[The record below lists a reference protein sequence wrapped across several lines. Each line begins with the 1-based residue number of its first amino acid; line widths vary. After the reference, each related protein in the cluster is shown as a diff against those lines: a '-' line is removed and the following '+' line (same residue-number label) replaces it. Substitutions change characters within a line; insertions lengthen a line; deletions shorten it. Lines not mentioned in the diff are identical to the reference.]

1 MKIFT
6 RMATVLSVLCAVAA
20 AVFMAAVFPG
30 DSDAATVERGKDMKT
45 DDDGHV
51 LVALWKEYEAARSA
65 DLPQKEADA
74 LDKIM
79 KEALGQNLT
88 WDYYDAAVKWF
99 NAVTSRNWKLY
110 DRSRLRIMDDAGVL
124 SDPVVDYSLMRSGL
138 LDGAVDMEWFSANVL
153 EKAAYL
159 KKNCSRAF
167 YAKDAALVPSMYCPA
182 FIIPLIS
189 NDYEYL
195 LWSVFQY
202 GRSWRNS
209 DVADAAR
216 KELENYLEGS
226 YPSGTFLEYLSVLD
240 GQGGADL
247 KDCAGS
253 ADGMSGDRLKDILE
267 ERRTAFEDFAAE
279 YGGKA
284 VALYARAQV
293 LMDRKSFLDMG
304 LAGMYGISAP
314 ESSDYVTLREDCG
327 AFEKMRKSFRGQE
340 KNVSE
345 CITFVSDLAEG
356 LDAENVSL
364 YTDEYTVGVVFRN
377 VAAAQL
383 ELRRNGMDGETV
395 HTAGIENPYAG
406 YYLPDTV
413 KYKLPAIPDGDYVL
427 VCRYGKEET
436 ALSYPVSSL
445 SVAQR
450 TVRDSGCGIYL
461 AWQKSGRPVEK
472 ADIEILSKGDTVLT
486 VKDFE
491 FDGFTSLQDVLD
503 EVSAE
508 HDGALTIRCSFIDD
522 EGLYRRSPDLF
533 LPESGLKPLSSGS
546 TAGQEPARR
555 LAARIFKD
563 RGAFNPGDSVQ
574 FKVVLYSYSGVS
586 DCAVQAGRD
595 IKVWLTDPDGRTVSE
610 MTLKT
615 NGFGSADGSFLLPET
630 LKGGTYYIS
639 VNVSGS
645 YGFIARSALTV
656 DEFVLPTYTMEFE
669 DGKDVWFSGDT
680 VVVRGRL
687 SSYSGHPVSSARI
700 EYTVESYVS
709 GASPLRGETE
719 AGDDGSFEIRFK
731 AWTPDGDG
739 DRLYFCYPSVK
750 VTDLTGETYEWSAGP
765 VYVNPGMTVF
775 THLRNEAEGSVDML
789 PGAAGDGDVALMSC
803 DTAIISFSLTSS
815 LPECPVEYEIIHN
828 GRHIMSGSVM
838 SGDETA
844 VDLSGQPSGIYCLKA
859 RSVYTRSDGRR
870 LEAEDEMY
878 MLKVSAS
885 DTVMDFGV
893 ESFFRKMD
901 DGRVSALVGVGDG
914 RQWYV
919 VEVYDATGRL
929 LKSEIVML
937 EGRNGKED
945 SVRQIGYDFD
955 MAWTDAVSMR
965 IFGFRNGDSRSVM
978 FTYSRSDT
986 AEWNLP
992 LEFTRFVDM
1001 TLPGSAAVF
1010 SLKTLPGVECAV
1022 SVYDRSTDNIRSN
1035 RWSAVRF
1042 SEPSPVYV
1050 RVRSQ
1055 TGRTGYVHY
1064 EEMIPFQ
1071 LVEGSSMNLYGAHPV
1086 MRTKSA
1092 ADINAEMLEEAAVS
1106 DAGESGD
1113 ARDDVT
1119 VRSRFDKT
1127 LAFLPS
1133 LLSDSDGNVEFNVDV
1148 TDRLSTYYVSVFAH
1162 DRQMRNSVL
1171 GREMLV
1177 SLPVKVSVVEPRF
1190 LYEGDRY
1197 CLKASVSNSSENT
1210 LAGEMALYVYGS
1222 KDYMHSDPVD
1232 VRSVSLTAGAGSAA
1246 SAEFC
1251 MDVPSDLDTLGFKI
1265 VYTAELDGVSVSDA
1279 MFVSVPVLK
1288 TVQTLSEAHSTV
1300 LLPGMDTDSLKR
1312 SLEGAFTGVSPY
1324 GAGYKEISIMDM
1336 LMESVPRKTEPQ
1348 SKDVLALTEAFY
1360 MRKIS
1365 SAVRYGSERQG
1376 TDISGCEAADTAS
1389 RDDIGL
1395 EESIFACRNRDG
1407 GFGWFEGFPS
1417 SPVITAVVLERFAS
1431 LIDRGLYNFQAES
1444 EVAYLDSLQFCKD
1457 RPSWYGGI
1465 SLQQYLYVR
1474 SMYNEIPLM
1483 VSVSGKDLK
1492 EFTGRVR
1499 DYLLPKQDRG
1509 LDDNILAKARRAA
1522 VLISLSRPES
1532 ESLALS
1538 FGLKK
1543 RDLKKMRS
1551 SAEADILS
1559 LSEYAVQ
1566 HPSGGMY
1573 FPNAVMPFRALL
1585 ESEVYAHSMLCDLM
1599 QRYSDE
1605 TAAAAGPDG
1614 HTDGSLSEKAGVIA
1628 EGVRLWLMIQ
1638 KETQQWDADPAYVN
1652 AVTAVLDGSDAV
1664 KSTRIA
1670 VMSKRYEMSFD
1681 EIVSAGNGMTIER
1694 QWYRVVS
1701 GISAEE
1707 ADSLS
1712 RIRPSGD
1719 ADGRRPVRYGTGTWL
1734 FPVMEGDTLETG
1746 DKVVA
1751 QYRIWSQENRS
1762 FVRLVSPYYA
1772 ALRPVDQLSGS
1783 TGGWFRPVIV
1793 SGAGVSRI
1801 SVTPSGYREVK
1812 YDRTIYC
1819 FDVCPEENISFN
1831 EEFYV
1836 TQAGTFTAPAVT
1848 VECLYSPHYRA
1859 NGAASAELRS
1869 E

>member
-6 RMATVLSVLCAVAA
+6 RIATVMSVLCAVAA

-30 DSDAATVERGKDMKT
+30 YSDAATVERGKDMKT

-51 LVALWKEYEAARSA
+51 LIALWKEYEAARSA

-74 LDKIM
+74 LDMIM

-159 KKNCSRAF
+159 KRNCSRAF

-202 GRSWRNS
+202 GRGWRNS

-253 ADGMSGDRLKDILE
+253 GDGMSGDRLKDMLD

-279 YGGKA
+279 YDGKA
-284 VALYARAQV
+284 VALYAMAQV
-293 LMDRKSFLDMG
+293 LLDRKSFLDMG
-304 LAGMYGISAP
+304 LAGMYGISSP

-327 AFEKMRKSFRGQE
+327 AFEKIRKSFRGYE

-345 CITFVSDLAEG
+345 CITSVSDLAEG

-377 VAAAQL
+377 VASAQL
-383 ELRRNGMDGETV
+383 ELLRDGMDGETV

-427 VCRYGKEET
+427 VCRYGEEET

-486 VKDFE
+486 VEDFE
-491 FDGFTSLQDVLD
+491 FDGFTSLQDMLD
-503 EVSAE
+503 EVSSE

-563 RGAFNPGDSVQ
+563 RGAFNPGDSAQ

-630 LKGGTYYIS
+630 IKGGTYYIS

-669 DGKDVWFSGDT
+669 NGKDVWFSGDT

-731 AWTPDGDG
+731 AWTPDGDR

-828 GRHIMSGSVM
+828 GLVKKGADFRKG
-838 SGDETA
+838 
-844 VDLSGQPSGIYCLKA
+844 
-859 RSVYTRSDGRR
+859 
-870 LEAEDEMY
+870 
-878 MLKVSAS
+878 
-885 DTVMDFGV
+885 FGV
-893 ESFFRKMD
+893 S
-901 DGRVSALVGVGDG
+901 GRMANFLDNDPD
-914 RQWYV
+914 R
-919 VEVYDATGRL
+919 
-929 LKSEIVML
+929 
-937 EGRNGKED
+937 
-945 SVRQIGYDFD
+945 IGL
-955 MAWTDAVSMR
+955 A
-965 IFGFRNGDSRSVM
+965 
-978 FTYSRSDT
+978 
-986 AEWNLP
+986 
-992 LEFTRFVDM
+992 
-1001 TLPGSAAVF
+1001 F
-1010 SLKTLPGVECAV
+1010 SILMSLPGVPIIYYGDEIGARNNFKNAKEIEQERKARQKK
-1022 SVYDRSTDNIRSN
+1022 SKTKSKLLSYFDSRDIHRGNIPYKLFYGSAKDYYEFNSKVYKKVKNLIQLRKELPVMSRGQFILLNTKDPANFAYIRKDKDKQILVVNNLSDKKLVAEITLPVEIILKNNGHIRVLKNLINDDN
-1035 RWSAVRF
+1035 
-1042 SEPSPVYV
+1042 V
-1050 RVRSQ
+1050 RV
-1055 TGRTGYVHY
+1055 
-1064 EEMIPFQ
+1064 
-1071 LVEGSSMNLYGAHPV
+1071 NL
-1086 MRTKSA
+1086 
-1092 ADINAEMLEEAAVS
+1092 
-1106 DAGESGD
+1106 
-1113 ARDDVT
+1113 
-1119 VRSRFDKT
+1119 
-1127 LAFLPS
+1127 
-1133 LLSDSDGNVEFNVDV
+1133 
-1148 TDRLSTYYVSVFAH
+1148 
-1162 DRQMRNSVL
+1162 
-1171 GREMLV
+1171 
-1177 SLPVKVSVVEPRF
+1177 
-1190 LYEGDRY
+1190 
-1197 CLKASVSNSSENT
+1197 
-1210 LAGEMALYVYGS
+1210 
-1222 KDYMHSDPVD
+1222 
-1232 VRSVSLTAGAGSAA
+1232 
-1246 SAEFC
+1246 
-1251 MDVPSDLDTLGFKI
+1251 
-1265 VYTAELDGVSVSDA
+1265 
-1279 MFVSVPVLK
+1279 
-1288 TVQTLSEAHSTV
+1288 
-1300 LLPGMDTDSLKR
+1300 SLKNKTMHLR
-1312 SLEGAFTGVSPY
+1312 VKPY
-1324 GAGYKEISIMDM
+1324 DA
-1336 LMESVPRKTEPQ
+1336 
-1348 SKDVLALTEAFY
+1348 
-1360 MRKIS
+1360 
-1365 SAVRYGSERQG
+1365 
-1376 TDISGCEAADTAS
+1376 
-1389 RDDIGL
+1389 
-1395 EESIFACRNRDG
+1395 
-1407 GFGWFEGFPS
+1407 
-1417 SPVITAVVLERFAS
+1417 
-1431 LIDRGLYNFQAES
+1431 
-1444 EVAYLDSLQFCKD
+1444 
-1457 RPSWYGGI
+1457 
-1465 SLQQYLYVR
+1465 
-1474 SMYNEIPLM
+1474 
-1483 VSVSGKDLK
+1483 
-1492 EFTGRVR
+1492 
-1499 DYLLPKQDRG
+1499 
-1509 LDDNILAKARRAA
+1509 
-1522 VLISLSRPES
+1522 
-1532 ESLALS
+1532 
-1538 FGLKK
+1538 
-1543 RDLKKMRS
+1543 
-1551 SAEADILS
+1551 
-1559 LSEYAVQ
+1559 
-1566 HPSGGMY
+1566 
-1573 FPNAVMPFRALL
+1573 
-1585 ESEVYAHSMLCDLM
+1585 
-1599 QRYSDE
+1599 
-1605 TAAAAGPDG
+1605 
-1614 HTDGSLSEKAGVIA
+1614 
-1628 EGVRLWLMIQ
+1628 LWL
-1638 KETQQWDADPAYVN
+1638 
-1652 AVTAVLDGSDAV
+1652 
-1664 KSTRIA
+1664 
-1670 VMSKRYEMSFD
+1670 
-1681 EIVSAGNGMTIER
+1681 
-1694 QWYRVVS
+1694 
-1701 GISAEE
+1701 
-1707 ADSLS
+1707 
-1712 RIRPSGD
+1712 
-1719 ADGRRPVRYGTGTWL
+1719 
-1734 FPVMEGDTLETG
+1734 
-1746 DKVVA
+1746 
-1751 QYRIWSQENRS
+1751 
-1762 FVRLVSPYYA
+1762 
-1772 ALRPVDQLSGS
+1772 
-1783 TGGWFRPVIV
+1783 
-1793 SGAGVSRI
+1793 
-1801 SVTPSGYREVK
+1801 
-1812 YDRTIYC
+1812 
-1819 FDVCPEENISFN
+1819 
-1831 EEFYV
+1831 
-1836 TQAGTFTAPAVT
+1836 
-1848 VECLYSPHYRA
+1848 
-1859 NGAASAELRS
+1859 EL
-1869 E
+1869 